1 MAAKVQKKSEWHFR
15 AYSFYRREMR
25 AKARACRL
33 NAWVNAIA
41 ILASSRLC
49 QAMFLV
55 WADLVYAFNGRT
67 ENRTTLYDLIG
78 IVAFESWIP
87 AGAKRLYLFSSKID
101 MIFGTNRY
109 DFSQRLM
116 QSFSGHPLS
125 IVQRIAFCVI
135 ENRGVGAWCTCQS
148 EIDSQ
153 R

>member
-87 AGAKRLYLFSSKID
+87 AGAKKIVS
-101 MIFGTNRY
+101 IFVKNRY
-109 DFSQRLM
+109 DFW
-116 QSFSGHPLS
+116 HKS
-125 IVQRIAFCVI
+125 IRFFAK
-135 ENRGVGAWCTCQS
+135 
-148 EIDSQ
+148 IDAIFFGSSVKHCSKNSVL
-153 R
+153 RD